1 MNSIKMVFYFFLSF
15 GIVKMTAVIH
25 EYALQTGTKISTA
38 IEWEN

>member
-1 MNSIKMVFYFFLSF
+1 MVFYLYLSF

-25 EYALQTGTKISTA
+25 EHTLRTVTKISTD